1 MELFLVE
8 GGKPL
13 IGSLP
18 VQGAKISVLPL
29 LAAALLANG
38 PCELENAPQLS
49 DVQGALDILQ
59 FLGAK
64 YRRQEDCLLVDTS
77 CANGHRIPEELMH
90 KMRSSIVFLGAMLG
104 RQGRAELS
112 LPGGCDLGPRPIDLH
127 LEGLRRLGVVVQENQ
142 GRLVCTAPQGLHG
155 SRVTLAF
162 PSVGATENI
171 LLAACTAKGE
181 TVLTNAAQE
190 PEIVDLAGFLNAMGG
205 KITGAGKS
213 TLRVEG
219 VKKLHPARW
228 KVMPDRI
235 AAATWLAMTCASRGK
250 ICLQD
255 FPTHLLQGVYPV
267 LEEMGAKLRLE
278 ERRVFLAQEGR
289 PRRVKQL
296 RTMPYPGFPTDA
308 QSVFLAVLT
317 AARGTSLVVENIFS
331 DRFRPVGELL
341 RMGADVRVEG
351 RAALVH
357 GVKQLYAA
365 PVEATDLRGG
375 AALVTAGLMAKGTTA
390 IHGIHHIDRGY
401 EHLEDTL
408 TRLGASVRRVTEQ
421 E

>member
-18 VQGAKISVLPL
+18 VQGAKNSVLPL

-267 LEEMGAKLRLE
+267 LEENGSQTSVGRETGFSWLRKD
-278 ERRVFLAQEGR
+278 V

-375 AALVTAGLMAKGTTA
+375 AGVGYRRADGQRAPLQFT
-390 IHGIHHIDRGY
+390 GIQPY
-401 EHLEDTL
+401 
-408 TRLGASVRRVTEQ
+408 
-421 E
+421 

>member
-13 IGSLP
+13 TGSLS
-18 VQGAKISVLPL
+18 VQGAKNSVLPL
-29 LAAALLANG
+29 LAAALLAG
-38 PCELENAPQLS
+38 GTCELENAPQLS
-49 DVQGALDILQ
+49 DVQGALDILH
-59 FLGAK
+59 FLGA
-64 YRRQEDCLLVDTS
+64 RWQRQEECLLVDTG
-77 CANGHRIPEELMH
+77 CANGYRIPEDLMH
-90 KMRSSIVFLGAMLG
+90 RMRSSIVFLGALLG
-104 RQGRAELS
+104 RQGKAELS

-127 LEGLRRLGVVVQENQ
+127 LEGLRRLGVAVQESQ
-142 GRLVCTAPQGLHG
+142 GRLICTAPQGLRG

-171 LLAACTAKGE
+171 LLAACTARGE

-190 PEIVDLAGFLNAMGG
+190 PEIVDLAGFLNAMGA

-219 VKKLHPARW
+219 VKKLHPVAWR
-228 KVMPDRI
+228 VMPDRI
-235 AAATWLAMTCASRGK
+235 AAATWLAMTCASRGR
-250 ICLQD
+250 ICLND
-255 FPTHLLQGVYPV
+255 FPAHLLQGVYPV

-278 ERRVFLAQEGR
+278 ERQVFLAQEGR

-317 AARGTSLVVENIFS
+317 AARGTSLIVENIFS

-351 RAALVH
+351 RVALVH
-357 GVKQLYAA
+357 GVRQLYGA

-375 AALVTAGLMAKGTTA
+375 AALVTAGLMAKGTTVVQS
-390 IHGIHHIDRGY
+390 IHHIDRGY
-401 EHLEDTL
+401 ERLEDTL
-408 TRLGASVRRVTEQ
+408 TGLGASVRRITQ
-421 E
+421 

>member
-13 IGSLP
+13 TGSLT
-18 VQGAKISVLPL
+18 VQGAKNSVLPL
-29 LAAALLANG
+29 LAAALLAG
-38 PCELENAPQLS
+38 GSCELENAPRLS
-49 DVQGALDILQ
+49 DVQGALDILGL
-59 FLGAK
+59 LGAK
-64 YRRQEDCLLVDTS
+64 WRRQEDCLLVDTT

-90 KMRSSIVFLGAMLG
+90 RMRSSIVFLGALLG

-127 LEGLRRLGVVVQENQ
+127 LEGLRRLGVVVQESQ
-142 GRLVCTAPQGLHG
+142 GRLVCTAPQGLRG

-181 TVLTNAAQE
+181 TVITNAAQE

-213 TLRVEG
+213 TVRVEG
-219 VKKLHPARW
+219 VKKLHPAHWR
-228 KVMPDRI
+228 VMPDRI
-235 AAATWLAMTCASRGK
+235 AAATWLAMVCASRGR
-250 ICLQD
+250 ICLKE

-278 ERRVFLAQEGR
+278 ERQVSLVQEGR
-289 PRRVKQL
+289 LRRVKQL

-308 QSVFLAVLT
+308 QSVFLAALT
-317 AARGTSLVVENIFS
+317 TARGTSLIVENIFT

-375 AALVTAGLMAKGTTA
+375 AALVTAGLMAKGTTV

-408 TRLGASVRRVTEQ
+408 TELGASVRRIRQ
-421 E
+421 

>member
-13 IGSLP
+13 TGSLS
-18 VQGAKISVLPL
+18 VQGAKNSVLPL
-29 LAAALLANG
+29 LAAALLAG
-38 PCELENAPQLS
+38 GTCELENAPQLS
-49 DVQGALDILQ
+49 DVQGALDILH
-59 FLGAK
+59 FLGA
-64 YRRQEDCLLVDTS
+64 RWQRQEECLLVDTG
-77 CANGHRIPEELMH
+77 CANGYRIPEDLMH
-90 KMRSSIVFLGAMLG
+90 RMRSSIVFLGALLG
-104 RQGRAELS
+104 RQGKAELS

-127 LEGLRRLGVVVQENQ
+127 LEGLRRLGVAVQESQ
-142 GRLVCTAPQGLHG
+142 GRLICTAPQGLRG

-171 LLAACTAKGE
+171 LLAACTARGE

-190 PEIVDLAGFLNAMGG
+190 PEIVDLAGFLNAMGA

-219 VKKLHPARW
+219 VKKLHPVAWR
-228 KVMPDRI
+228 VMPDRI
-235 AAATWLAMTCASRGK
+235 AAATWLAMTCASRGR
-250 ICLQD
+250 ICLND
-255 FPTHLLQGVYPV
+255 FPAHLLQGVYPV

-278 ERRVFLAQEGR
+278 ERQVFLTQEGR

-317 AARGTSLVVENIFS
+317 AARGTSLIVENIFS

-351 RAALVH
+351 RVALVH
-357 GVKQLYAA
+357 GVRQLYGA

-375 AALVTAGLMAKGTTA
+375 AALVTAGLMAKGTTVVQS
-390 IHGIHHIDRGY
+390 IHHIDRGY
-401 EHLEDTL
+401 ERLEDTL
-408 TRLGASVRRVTEQ
+408 TGLGASVRRITQ
-421 E
+421 

>member
-13 IGSLP
+13 IGSLT
-18 VQGAKISVLPL
+18 VQGAKNSVLPL
-29 LAAALLANG
+29 LAAALLAGGN
-38 PCELENAPQLS
+38 CSLENAPHLS
-49 DVQGALDILQ
+49 DVQGALDILH
-59 FLGAK
+59 FLGARWK
-64 YRRQEDCLLVDTS
+64 WQENCLLVDTG

-90 KMRSSIVFLGAMLG
+90 RMRSSIVFLGALLG

-127 LEGLRRLGVVVQENQ
+127 LEGLRRLGVVVQESQ
-142 GRLVCTAPQGLHG
+142 GKLVCTAPQGLHG
-155 SRVTLAF
+155 SRVTLGF

-213 TLRVEG
+213 TVRVEG
-219 VKKLHPARW
+219 VKKLHPAQW

-235 AAATWLAMTCASRGK
+235 AAATWLAMTCASRGR
-250 ICLQD
+250 ICLKD
-255 FPTHLLQGVYPV
+255 FPVHLLQGVYPV

-278 ERRVFLAQEGR
+278 EKQISLMQEGR

-317 AARGTSLVVENIFS
+317 GARGTSLIVENIFS

-375 AALVTAGLMAKGTTA
+375 AALVTAGLMAKGTTT

-408 TRLGASVRRVTEQ
+408 TRLGASVRRVTQ
-421 E
+421 

>member
-13 IGSLP
+13 TGSLS
-18 VQGAKISVLPL
+18 VQGAKNSVLPL
-29 LAAALLANG
+29 LAAALLAG
-38 PCELENAPQLS
+38 GTCELENAPQLS
-49 DVQGALDILQ
+49 DVQGALDILH
-59 FLGAK
+59 FLGA
-64 YRRQEDCLLVDTS
+64 RWQRQEECLLVDTG
-77 CANGHRIPEELMH
+77 CANGYRIPEDLMH
-90 KMRSSIVFLGAMLG
+90 RMRSSIVFLGALLG
-104 RQGRAELS
+104 RQGKAELS

-127 LEGLRRLGVVVQENQ
+127 LEGLRRLGVAVQESQ
-142 GRLVCTAPQGLHG
+142 GRLICTAPQGLRG

-171 LLAACTAKGE
+171 LLAACTARGE

-190 PEIVDLAGFLNAMGG
+190 PEIVDLAGFLNAMGA

-219 VKKLHPARW
+219 VKKLHPVAWR
-228 KVMPDRI
+228 VMPDRI
-235 AAATWLAMTCASRGK
+235 AAATWLAMTCASRGR
-250 ICLQD
+250 ICLND
-255 FPTHLLQGVYPV
+255 FPAHLLQGVYPV

-278 ERRVFLAQEGR
+278 ERQVFLAQEGR

-317 AARGTSLVVENIFS
+317 AARGTSLIVENIFS

-351 RAALVH
+351 RVALVH
-357 GVKQLYAA
+357 GVRQLYGA

-375 AALVTAGLMAKGTTA
+375 AALVTAGLMAKGTTVVQS
-390 IHGIHHIDRGY
+390 IQHIDRGY
-401 EHLEDTL
+401 ERLEDTL
-408 TRLGASVRRVTEQ
+408 TGLGASVRRITQ
-421 E
+421 

>member
-13 IGSLP
+13 TGSLS
-18 VQGAKISVLPL
+18 VQGAKNSVLPL
-29 LAAALLANG
+29 LAAALLAG
-38 PCELENAPQLS
+38 GTCELENAPQLS
-49 DVQGALDILQ
+49 DVQGALDILH
-59 FLGAK
+59 FLGA
-64 YRRQEDCLLVDTS
+64 RWQRQEECLLVDTG
-77 CANGHRIPEELMH
+77 CANGYRIPEDLMH
-90 KMRSSIVFLGAMLG
+90 RMRSSIVFLGALLG
-104 RQGRAELS
+104 RQGKAELS

-127 LEGLRRLGVVVQENQ
+127 LEGLRRLGVAVQESQ
-142 GRLVCTAPQGLHG
+142 GRLICTAPQGLRG

-171 LLAACTAKGE
+171 LLAACTARGE

-190 PEIVDLAGFLNAMGG
+190 PEIVDLAGFLNAMGA

-219 VKKLHPARW
+219 VKKLHPVAWR
-228 KVMPDRI
+228 VMPDRI
-235 AAATWLAMTCASRGK
+235 AAATWLAMTCASRGR
-250 ICLQD
+250 ICLND
-255 FPTHLLQGVYPV
+255 FPAHLLKGVYPV
-267 LEEMGAKLRLE
+267 REEMGAKLRLE
-278 ERRVFLAQEGR
+278 ERQVFLAQEGR

-317 AARGTSLVVENIFS
+317 AARGTSLIVENIFS

-351 RAALVH
+351 RVALVH
-357 GVKQLYAA
+357 GVRQLYGA

-375 AALVTAGLMAKGTTA
+375 AALVTAGLMAKGTTVVQS
-390 IHGIHHIDRGY
+390 IHHIDRGY
-401 EHLEDTL
+401 ERLEDTL
-408 TRLGASVRRVTEQ
+408 TGLGASVRRITQ
-421 E
+421 

>member
-13 IGSLP
+13 IGSLS
-18 VQGAKISVLPL
+18 VQGAKNSVLPL
-29 LAAALLANG
+29 LAAALLAG
-38 PCELENAPQLS
+38 GTCELENAPQLS
-49 DVQGALDILQ
+49 DVQGALDILH
-59 FLGAK
+59 FLGA
-64 YRRQEDCLLVDTS
+64 RWQRQEDCLLVDTG
-77 CANGHRIPEELMH
+77 CANGYRIPEDLMH
-90 KMRSSIVFLGAMLG
+90 RMRSSIVFLGALLG
-104 RQGRAELS
+104 RQGKAELS

-127 LEGLRRLGVVVQENQ
+127 LEGLRRLGVVVQESQ
-142 GRLVCTAPQGLHG
+142 GRLICTAPQGLRG

-171 LLAACTAKGE
+171 LLAACTARGE

-190 PEIVDLAGFLNAMGG
+190 PEIVDLAGFLNAMGA
-205 KITGAGKS
+205 KIIGAGKS

-219 VKKLHPARW
+219 VKKLHPVAWR
-228 KVMPDRI
+228 VMPDRI
-235 AAATWLAMTCASRGK
+235 AAATWLAMTCASRGR
-250 ICLQD
+250 ICLND
-255 FPTHLLQGVYPV
+255 FPAHLLQGVYPV

-278 ERRVFLAQEGR
+278 ERQVFLAQEGR

-317 AARGTSLVVENIFS
+317 AARGTSLIVENIFS

-351 RAALVH
+351 RVALVH
-357 GVKQLYAA
+357 GVRQLYGA

-375 AALVTAGLMAKGTTA
+375 AALVTAGLMAKGTTVVQS
-390 IHGIHHIDRGY
+390 IHHIDRGY
-401 EHLEDTL
+401 ERLEDTL
-408 TRLGASVRRVTEQ
+408 TGLGASVRRITQ
-421 E
+421 

>member
-13 IGSLP
+13 TGSLT
-18 VQGAKISVLPL
+18 VQGAKNSVLPL
-29 LAAALLANG
+29 LAAALLAG
-38 PCELENAPQLS
+38 GSCELENAPRLS
-49 DVQGALDILQ
+49 DVQGALDILG

-64 YRRQEDCLLVDTS
+64 WRQQEDCLLVDTT

-90 KMRSSIVFLGAMLG
+90 RMRSSIVFLGALLG

-112 LPGGCDLGPRPIDLH
+112 LPGRLRPGTPAYRPSSGRIAAAGSGGAGKPGKVGLHRAPGTSGQPGDLGFSQRW
-127 LEGLRRLGVVVQENQ
+127 
-142 GRLVCTAPQGLHG
+142 
-155 SRVTLAF
+155 
-162 PSVGATENI
+162 ATENI

-181 TVLTNAAQE
+181 TVITNAAQE

-213 TLRVEG
+213 TVRVEG
-219 VKKLHPARW
+219 VKKLHPAHWR
-228 KVMPDRI
+228 VMPDRI
-235 AAATWLAMTCASRGK
+235 AAATWLAMVCASRGR
-250 ICLQD
+250 ICLKE

-278 ERRVFLAQEGR
+278 ERQVSLVQEGR
-289 PRRVKQL
+289 LRRVKQL

-308 QSVFLAVLT
+308 QSVFLAALT
-317 AARGTSLVVENIFS
+317 TARGTSLIVENIFT

-375 AALVTAGLMAKGTTA
+375 AALVTAGLMAKGTTV

-408 TRLGASVRRVTEQ
+408 TELGASVRRIRQ
-421 E
+421 

>member
-13 IGSLP
+13 IGSLS
-18 VQGAKISVLPL
+18 VQGAKNSVLPL
-29 LAAALLANG
+29 LAAALLAG
-38 PCELENAPQLS
+38 GTCELENAPQLS
-49 DVQGALDILQ
+49 DVQGALDILH
-59 FLGAK
+59 FLGA
-64 YRRQEDCLLVDTS
+64 RWQRQEDCLLVDTG
-77 CANGHRIPEELMH
+77 CANGYRIPEDLMH
-90 KMRSSIVFLGAMLG
+90 RMRSSIVFLGALLG
-104 RQGRAELS
+104 RQGKAELS

-127 LEGLRRLGVVVQENQ
+127 LEGLRRLGVVVQESQ
-142 GRLVCTAPQGLHG
+142 GRLICTAPQGLRG

-171 LLAACTAKGE
+171 LLAACTARGE

-190 PEIVDLAGFLNAMGG
+190 PEIVDLAGFLNAMGA
-205 KITGAGKS
+205 KIIGAGKS

-219 VKKLHPARW
+219 VKKLHPVAWR
-228 KVMPDRI
+228 VMPDRI
-235 AAATWLAMTCASRGK
+235 AAATWLAMTCASRGR
-250 ICLQD
+250 ICLND
-255 FPTHLLQGVYPV
+255 FPAHLLQGVYPV

-278 ERRVFLAQEGR
+278 ERQVFLAQEGR

-308 QSVFLAVLT
+308 QSMFLAVLT
-317 AARGTSLVVENIFS
+317 AARGTSLIVENIFS

-351 RAALVH
+351 RVALVH
-357 GVKQLYAA
+357 GVRQLYGA

-375 AALVTAGLMAKGTTA
+375 AALVTAGLMAKGTTVVQS
-390 IHGIHHIDRGY
+390 IHHIDRGY
-401 EHLEDTL
+401 ERLEDTL
-408 TRLGASVRRVTEQ
+408 TGLGASVRRITQ
-421 E
+421 

>member
-13 IGSLP
+13 TGSLT
-18 VQGAKISVLPL
+18 VQGAKNSVLPL
-29 LAAALLANG
+29 LAAALLAG
-38 PCELENAPQLS
+38 GCCELENAPQLS
-49 DVQGALDILQ
+49 DVQGALDILH

-64 YRRQEDCLLVDTS
+64 WRRQEGCLLVDTA
-77 CANGHRIPEELMH
+77 CANGYRIPEELMH
-90 KMRSSIVFLGAMLG
+90 RMRSSIVFLGALLG

-127 LEGLRRLGVVVQENQ
+127 LEGLRRLGVAVQECQ
-142 GRLVCTAPQGLHG
+142 GRLVCTAPQGLRG

-181 TVLTNAAQE
+181 TVITNAAQE

-213 TLRVEG
+213 TVRVEG
-219 VKKLHPARW
+219 VKKLHLARW
-228 KVMPDRI
+228 RVMPDRI
-235 AAATWLAMTCASRGK
+235 AAATWLAMVCASRGR
-250 ICLQD
+250 ICLKE
-255 FPTHLLQGVYPV
+255 FPAHLLQGVYPV

-278 ERRVFLAQEGR
+278 EKQVYLVQEGR
-289 PRRVKQL
+289 SRRVKQL

-308 QSVFLAVLT
+308 QSVFLAALT
-317 AARGTSLVVENIFS
+317 TARGASLIVENIFT

-365 PVEATDLRGG
+365 PVEAADLRGG
-375 AALVTAGLMAKGTTA
+375 AALVTAGLMAKGTTV
-390 IHGIHHIDRGY
+390 IHGVHHIDRGY

-408 TRLGASVRRVTEQ
+408 TKLGASVRRVRQ
-421 E
+421 

>member
-18 VQGAKISVLPL
+18 VQGAKNSVLPL

-162 PSVGATENI
+162 PSVE
-171 LLAACTAKGE
+171 LLKTSCWQPVPQKGKRCLPTPLRNRKLWTWQAFSTPWGERYTRSRVHFAGGRGQKTPSCPLEGDAGSDRCRYLACHDLRQPGE
-181 TVLTNAAQE
+181 DL
-190 PEIVDLAGFLNAMGG
+190 LAGFP
-205 KITGAGKS
+205 
-213 TLRVEG
+213 
-219 VKKLHPARW
+219 HPF
-228 KVMPDRI
+228 
-235 AAATWLAMTCASRGK
+235 AA
-250 ICLQD
+250 
-255 FPTHLLQGVYPV
+255 
-267 LEEMGAKLRLE
+267 
-278 ERRVFLAQEGR
+278 RRVSGVGR
-289 PRRVKQL
+289 DGSQTSVGRE
-296 RTMPYPGFPTDA
+296 TGFPGSGRTSPA
-308 QSVFLAVLT
+308 SE
-317 AARGTSLVVENIFS
+317 AASHHALSRISHRRAIGIFS
-331 DRFRPVGELL
+331 GSYR
-341 RMGADVRVEG
+341 
-351 RAALVH
+351 
-357 GVKQLYAA
+357 
-365 PVEATDLRGG
+365 
-375 AALVTAGLMAKGTTA
+375 
-390 IHGIHHIDRGY
+390 
-401 EHLEDTL
+401 
-408 TRLGASVRRVTEQ
+408 S
-421 E
+421 

>member
-13 IGSLP
+13 TGSLS
-18 VQGAKISVLPL
+18 VQGAKNSVLPL
-29 LAAALLANG
+29 LAAALLAG
-38 PCELENAPQLS
+38 GACRLENAPRLS
-49 DVQGALDILQ
+49 DVQGALDILS
-59 FLGAK
+59 FLGAGWQ
-64 YRRQEDCLLVDTS
+64 RQEDCLLVDTS
-77 CANGHRIPEELMH
+77 CAGGCRIPEDLMH
-90 KMRSSIVFLGAMLG
+90 RMRSSIVFLGALLG

-127 LEGLRRLGVVVQENQ
+127 LEGLRRLGVVVQESQ
-142 GRLVCTAPQGLHG
+142 GRLICCAPQGLRG

-205 KITGAGKS
+205 RIYGAGKS

-219 VKKLHPARW
+219 VKKLHPVTWR
-228 KVMPDRI
+228 VMPDRI

-250 ICLQD
+250 ICLRD

-267 LEEMGAKLRLE
+267 LEEMGARLQLE
-278 ERRVFLAQEGR
+278 ENRVCLAQEGR

-357 GVKQLYAA
+357 GVKQLYGA

-375 AALVTAGLMAKGTTA
+375 AALVTAGLMAKGTTTVS
-390 IHGIHHIDRGY
+390 GVHHIDRGY
-401 EHLEDTL
+401 ERLEDTL
-408 TRLGASVRRVTEQ
+408 SRLGASVRRITQ
-421 E
+421 P

>member
-1 MELFLVE
+1 M
-8 GGKPL
+8 
-13 IGSLP
+13 
-18 VQGAKISVLPL
+18 
-29 LAAALLANG
+29 
-38 PCELENAPQLS
+38 ENAPRLS
-49 DVQGALDILQ
+49 DVQGALDILG

-64 YRRQEDCLLVDTS
+64 WRRQEDCLLVDTT

-90 KMRSSIVFLGAMLG
+90 RMRSSIVFLGALLG

-127 LEGLRRLGVVVQENQ
+127 LEGLRRLGVVVQESQ
-142 GRLVCTAPQGLHG
+142 GRLVCTAPQGLRG

-181 TVLTNAAQE
+181 TVITNAAQE

-213 TLRVEG
+213 TVRVEG
-219 VKKLHPARW
+219 VKKLHPAHWR
-228 KVMPDRI
+228 VMPDRI
-235 AAATWLAMTCASRGK
+235 AAATWLAMVCASRGR
-250 ICLQD
+250 ICLKE

-278 ERRVFLAQEGR
+278 ERQVSLVQEGR
-289 PRRVKQL
+289 LRRVKQL

-308 QSVFLAVLT
+308 QSVFLAALT
-317 AARGTSLVVENIFS
+317 TARGTSLIVENIFT

-375 AALVTAGLMAKGTTA
+375 AALVTAGLMAKGTTV

-408 TRLGASVRRVTEQ
+408 TELGASVRRIRQ
-421 E
+421 